1 MSENKEEL
9 MSETPSDPNE
19 TDPPTKDTDKSANED
34 ENEMVVETT
43 SDEILRPDD
52 EPITEISKPE
62 AIDTMNSLSDT
73 DDEIIDVSGEQRDL
87 GRDWKKVKDE
97 FQKELN
103 VYGEMIHTT
112 LTIIEEER
120 KNKKK
125 NDAKL

>member
-43 SDEILRPDD
+43 SDEILQPDD
-52 EPITEISKPE
+52 EPITEISKSE

-87 GRDWKKVKDE
+87 GKDWKKVKDE